1 MCIAYIALQAH
12 ADWPLLLLANRDE
25 WHARPS
31 RPAAPWPD
39 APQVIAGRDTL
50 AQGTWLGVTRQGRFA
65 LLTNYRDP
73 PAFRPAAPTRGKLVS
88 NFLQGCSSAQDYLA
102 ELADAAPEYNGF
114 NLIVGDSSDCWYL
127 GHSGSQT
134 PLIMQRL
141 EPGVHT
147 VSNHLLNTSWP
158 KTERLKQALQ
168 KLDPAD
174 LSTSLEPAFAALQD
188 RQVADDE
195 QLPSTGLPLERER
208 MLSSVQIIGADYG
221 TRCSTIL
228 TINAQ
233 AQALLSE
240 ISYAPCGAVTQRHDW
255 PFPILPD

>member
-1 MCIAYIALQAH
+1 MCIAYIALRAH

-50 AQGTWLGVTRQGRFA
+50 GQGTWLGVTRQGRFA

-73 PAFRPAAPTRGKLVS
+73 SAFRPSAPTRGKLVS
-88 NFLQGCSSAQDYLA
+88 NFLQDSSTPRDYMA
-102 ELADAAPEYNGF
+102 ELAGTATGYNGF

-127 GHSGSQT
+127 GHSGAGA
-134 PLIMQRL
+134 PLIPQRL
-141 EPGVHT
+141 EPGIHT

-158 KTERLKQALQ
+158 KTERLRRAVDAL
-168 KLDPAD
+168 D
-174 LSTSLEPAFAALQD
+174 LTVLNTSLEPAFAALRD
-188 RQVADDE
+188 RKVADDD

-221 TRCSTIL
+221 TRCSTVIA
-228 TINAQ
+228 INARGR
-233 AQALLSE
+233 ALLSE
-240 ISYAPCGAVTQRHDW
+240 ASYAHCGAVTHRHDW
-255 PFPILPD
+255 PFTLLQ